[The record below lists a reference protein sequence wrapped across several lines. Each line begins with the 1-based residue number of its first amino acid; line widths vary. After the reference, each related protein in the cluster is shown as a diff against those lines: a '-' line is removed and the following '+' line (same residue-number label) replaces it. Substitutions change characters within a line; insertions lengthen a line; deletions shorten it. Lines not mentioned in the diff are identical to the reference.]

1 MDPLEALI
9 RKIEEVEE
17 GHRLYMASGS
27 AMSWEHYKHLSGMY
41 EAYGRIKEEAK
52 EIRKRYSEE

>member
-1 MDPLEALI
+1 MDPLDSLI
-9 RKIEEVEE
+9 RRIEEVEK
-17 GHRLYMASGS
+17 GHRAYMASGA

-52 EIRKRYSEE
+52 EIRSKYIED

>member
-9 RKIEEVEE
+9 RKIEEAESDLRDYLAGGAVDSME
-17 GHRLYMASGS
+17 RYR
-27 AMSWEHYKHLSGMY
+27 HLTGMY